1 MKGLSKIGVGLYQGE
16 ESDAGDLK
24 LFEVLEFALLNGV
37 HVFDCAPSYRN
48 RRSENVLGRLTRM
61 YPDRDYFISTKGG
74 FVPFDFSQGEEKEKE
89 YVQDLVDRGW
99 LRPQLF
105 DKEYF
110 QTFDI
115 LFLEQAL
122 TTTLATLSRDCVELY
137 YLHNPEYFLAKW
149 GRDRLLEMMKEVF
162 LWIKDKIEAGQI
174 KAFGISSWNGFF
186 EEEQQVRLELIE
198 FYTLAQEVG
207 IETYFNYLQ
216 VPYNFAQTRALFFKG
231 QKLGASQKSLF
242 GVAEELKISIL
253 GSAPLGQGKL
263 PNYVYPDK
271 VKKIFSGMS
280 SAQISLSFVLSTP
293 GISSALI
300 GTTSLVHFKELAA
313 VYLEERFGDCYFIE
327 TLTQ

>member
-48 RRSENVLGRLTRM
+48 RRSENVLGRLTQR

-74 FVPFDFSQGEEKEKE
+74 FVPFDFSQGEEKENA
-89 YVQDLVDRGW
+89 YVQELFDRGW
-99 LRPQLF
+99 VRPSHF
-105 DKEYF
+105 DQEYF
-110 QTFDI
+110 QTFDPI
-115 LFLEQAL
+115 FLEQAL
-122 TTTLATLSRDCVELY
+122 ITTLTTLSRDSIELY
-137 YLHNPEYFLAKW
+137 YLHNPEYFLAKV
-149 GRDRLLEMMKEVF
+149 GRVRFLEVMKEVL

-186 EEEQQVRLELIE
+186 EEEQRNRLELLE
-198 FYTLAQEVG
+198 FYTLAEEVG
-207 IETYFNYLQ
+207 IQSYFNYLQ
-216 VPYNFAQTRALFFKG
+216 VPYNFSQTKGLFFKG

-242 GVAEELKISIL
+242 GVAEELKLSIL

-263 PNYVYPDK
+263 PKYAYPEK
-271 VKKIFSGMS
+271 VQKIFPGMT

-300 GTTSLVHFKELAA
+300 GTTSLVHFKELVS
-313 VYLEERFGDCYFIE
+313 VYLEERFGDRYFIE